1 MQIVL
6 DITDEQKAKSLISL
20 LRDLSY
26 VNIQSE
32 IKLKVWEGI
41 KIDPVKVDN
50 FKKFSREELHER

>member
-20 LRDLSY
+20 LKDLSY

-32 IKLKVWEGI
+32 TNLKVWQGIRVDPI
-41 KIDPVKVDN
+41 KIDN